1 MVGLNYFLRNLIA
14 LKVHISISN
23 TVDLCRMIAQ
33 TSRMKYFPTVFCITA
48 LSFFVLLSGLASGA
62 TIIRHDQTASGLMGW
77 RVQDEN
83 IKIELNPLQKDQ
95 VRAFYLGRGFSASL
109 TERIAQACVHQ
120 VVIENVSDPETGM
133 PLEVKLSDWR
143 LDDGTGPQAL
153 RSKDEWLLEWTA
165 SGASAASILAFK
177 WATFPS
183 QQDFKLTGDYGW
195 GMLLF
200 GNQTGE
206 TFDLHL
212 KWHTEGGFVEQL
224 VQGLSCPE

>member
-1 MVGLNYFLRNLIA
+1 
-14 LKVHISISN
+14 
-23 TVDLCRMIAQ
+23 MIAQ

-48 LSFFVLLSGLASGA
+48 LSFFVLPGGSASGA
-62 TIIRHDQTASGLMGW
+62 TISRHDQTASGLMGW
-77 RVQDEN
+77 RVQDAN
-83 IKIELNPLQKDQ
+83 IQIELNPLQKDQ
-95 VRAFYLGRGFSASL
+95 VRAFYLGRGFSVPL
-109 TERIAQACVHQ
+109 TERIAEACVYQ
-120 VVIENVSDPETGM
+120 VVIENISDPETKM
-133 PLEVKLSDWR
+133 PLEVRLSDWR
-143 LDDGTGPQAL
+143 LDGESGPRAL
-153 RSKDEWLLEWTA
+153 PSKDEWILEWTA

-195 GMLLF
+195 GMMLF

-212 KWHTEGGFVEQL
+212 KWYTEGELVEQF